1 MSREAHTR
9 PVGSTVE
16 GVGST
21 VEGGA
26 PPLIPL
32 IQVYAVSEELGFHS
46 YIGADRLVFPWRDHI
61 VTAYLDE
68 RNPNAL
74 VFDTDLRTSVGMEY
88 TSQLARVI
96 TEWNRERLGPTM
108 SLRVGDDATVSLHA
122 RSSLLISR
130 GVTDEQLTSFI
141 KLAMETARIAVD
153 YLAEEFPELSSL
165 DNDLGE
171 AQRKKQDTAALAG
184 PLPRD
189 RHINLNELDD
199 DPSSLRELD
208 RRRAQEDI
216 HQRSDDMAPTEEH
229 STPMSTDDDFYS
241 PSPDHPSEPTEVSVD
256 RVRTMLFEMG
266 IEKTQGDEDIVIAW
280 INDVLFGF
288 FLDNGPS
295 YLIKGHWDPNLNP
308 ETDFL
313 RLFLLCNDW
322 NESSIST
329 KAFCHEDVEG
339 LQVRVEFTVPV
350 REGLSDEQLE
360 HNTAVAINQVLQ
372 AIDSISSDAT
382 GTSAVAWP

>member
-1 MSREAHTR
+1 M
-9 PVGSTVE
+9 
-16 GVGST
+16 
-21 VEGGA
+21 
-26 PPLIPL
+26 IPL

>member
-1 MSREAHTR
+1 M
-9 PVGSTVE
+9 
-16 GVGST
+16 
-21 VEGGA
+21 
-26 PPLIPL
+26 IPL
-32 IQVYAVSEELGFHS
+32 IQVYAVAEELGFHS
-46 YIGADRLVFPWRDHI
+46 YVGADRLVFPWRDHI
-61 VTAYLDE
+61 VTSYLDE
-68 RNPNAL
+68 RNPTAL
-74 VFDTDLRTSVGMEY
+74 VFDTDLRTTVGLEY
-88 TSQLARVI
+88 TSELARVI
-96 TEWNRERLGPTM
+96 TEWNRERLGPTL
-108 SLRVGDDATVSLHA
+108 SLRVGDDATISLHA

-130 GVTDEQLTSFI
+130 GATDEQLASFI
-141 KLAMETARIAVD
+141 KLSMETARIAVD

-165 DNDLGE
+165 DSDVGE

-189 RHINLNELDD
+189 RHVNLNELDD
-199 DPSSLRELD
+199 DIKGLRELD
-208 RRRAQEDI
+208 QRRTQDDL
-216 HQRSDDMAPTEEH
+216 HLRSDELAPDEEH
-229 STPMSTDDDFYS
+229 STTMDTNDEEFSADS
-241 PSPDHPSEPTEVSVD
+241 PATNSGESGEPTPVSVE
-256 RVRTMLFEMG
+256 RVRDILFEMG

-308 ETDFL
+308 ESDFL

-322 NESSIST
+322 NESSMNT

-350 REGLSDEQLE
+350 REGLSDDQLE

-382 GTSAVAWP
+382 GQSAVAWP